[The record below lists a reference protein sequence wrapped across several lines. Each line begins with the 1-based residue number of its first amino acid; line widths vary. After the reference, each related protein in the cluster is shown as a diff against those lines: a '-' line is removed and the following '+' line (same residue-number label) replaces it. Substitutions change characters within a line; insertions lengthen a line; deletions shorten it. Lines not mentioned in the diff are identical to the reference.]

1 MASSRPGAALEL
13 IQAVTR
19 LTPVPLVPEIQ
30 LHQAS
35 EPISLWE
42 HTELAVGRTGLA
54 PPFWGFAWP
63 GGQAL
68 ARYLL
73 DHPAVAAGQQVA
85 DIGSG
90 SGLVAIAAARAGA
103 ATVTAYD
110 TDPLAAEAIAI
121 NAAANGETVTAVC
134 ADVLDEA
141 GLAAAGTGLVLV
153 GDAFYQRDLAG
164 RVVRFLLRAHGRGAA
179 VLVGDPGRAY
189 LPRDRLTALASYD
202 VPGLRVLEDTDVKR
216 TTIWAPLARPR

>member
-1 MASSRPGAALEL
+1 MIR
-13 IQAVTR
+13 AVTR
-19 LTPVPLVPEIQ
+19 LCPVPLVPEIQ

-42 HTELAVGRTGLA
+42 HTELAAGQTGLA

-73 DHPAVAAGQQVA
+73 DHPAVPNGQQVA
-85 DIGSG
+85 DLGSG

-121 NAAANGETVTAVC
+121 NAAANGEAVTSVC

-141 GLAAAGTGLVLV
+141 GFPAAGTGLVLV

-164 RVVRFLLRAHGRGAA
+164 RVMRCLLRAHGRGAA
-179 VLVGDPGRAY
+179 VLVGDPGRTY
-189 LPRDRLTALASYD
+189 LPRDHLVPLAAYD
-202 VPGLRVLEDTDVKR
+202 VPGLAALEDSDRKR
-216 TTIWAPLARPR
+216 TTVWRLA

>member
-1 MASSRPGAALEL
+1 MARSRPGTAPDM
-13 IQAVTR
+13 IRAVTR
-19 LTPVPLVPEIQ
+19 LCPVPLVPEIQ

-42 HTELAVGRTGLA
+42 HTELAARRTGLA

-73 DHPAVAAGQQVA
+73 DHPAVADGQQVA

-134 ADVLDEA
+134 ADILDEP
-141 GLAAAGTGLVLV
+141 GFPAAGTGLVLV

-164 RVVRFLLRAHGRGAA
+164 RVMRFLLRAHGGGAA

-189 LPRDRLTALASYD
+189 LPWDHLVSLAAYD
-202 VPGLRVLEDTDVKR
+202 VPGLAALEDTDRKR
-216 TTIWAPLARPR
+216 TTVWRLA

>member
-1 MASSRPGAALEL
+1 MTRGRPGSAPGL
-13 IQAVTR
+13 IGDATR
-19 LTPVPLVPEIQ
+19 LAPVPLVPEIR

-42 HTELAVGRTGLA
+42 HTEQAAGRTGLA

-73 DHPAVAAGQQVA
+73 DHRELAGGQHVV

-103 ATVTAYD
+103 ASVTAYD
-110 TDPLAAEAIAI
+110 TDPLAAAATAV
-121 NAAANGETVTAVC
+121 NAAANGVTVTAIC
-134 ADVLDEA
+134 ADVLDDA
-141 GLAAAGTGLVLV
+141 GLPAAGTGLVLA

-164 RVVRFLLRAHGRGAA
+164 RVLRFLLRARARGAA
-179 VLVGDPGRAY
+179 VLVGDPGRVY
-189 LPRDRLTALASYD
+189 LPRDRLAPLAAYD
-202 VPGLRVLEDTDVKR
+202 VPGLAALEDAAR
-216 TTIWAPLARPR
+216 TPTTVWRLA

>member
-1 MASSRPGAALEL
+1 MARGRPASALGL
-13 IQAVTR
+13 IRAVTR
-19 LTPVPLVPEIQ
+19 LAPVPLVPEIR
-30 LHQAS
+30 LYQAS

-42 HTELAVGRTGLA
+42 HTELATGQTGLD

-73 DHPAVAAGQQVA
+73 DHPEVASGRQVV

-90 SGLVAIAAARAGA
+90 SGLAGIAAARAGA

-110 TDPLAAEAIAI
+110 TDPLAADAIAI

-141 GLAAAGTGLVLV
+141 GLPAAGTGLVLA
-153 GDAFYQRDLAG
+153 GDAFYQRQLAG
-164 RVVRFLLRAHGRGAA
+164 RVTRFLLRAHARGAA

-189 LPRDRLTALASYD
+189 LPRDRLVPLAAYD
-202 VPGLRVLEDTDVKR
+202 VPGLAALEDADRKR
-216 TTIWAPLARPR
+216 TTIWRPA

>member
-1 MASSRPGAALEL
+1 MARGRPGSALAL
-13 IQAVTR
+13 IRGAT
-19 LTPVPLVPEIQ
+19 LLAPVPLVPEIR
-30 LHQAS
+30 LHQAR

-73 DHPAVAAGQQVA
+73 DHPEVASGQQVV
-85 DIGSG
+85 DLGSG

-110 TDPLAAEAIAI
+110 TDPLATEVTAI
-121 NAAANGETVTAVC
+121 NAAANGEAVTAIC
-134 ADVLDEA
+134 ADVLDDA
-141 GLAAAGTGLVLV
+141 DLPAAGTGLVLA
-153 GDAFYQRDLAG
+153 GDAFYQRDLAD
-164 RVVRFLLRAHGRGAA
+164 RVMRFLLRARGGGAA
-179 VLVGDPGRAY
+179 VLIGDPGRAY
-189 LPRDRLTALASYD
+189 LPRDRLVPVAAYD
-202 VPGLRVLEDTDVKR
+202 VPGLAALEDADRKH
-216 TTIWAPLARPR
+216 TTVWRPA

>member
-35 EPISLWE
+35 EPFSLWE

-73 DHPAVAAGQQVA
+73 DHPAVAGGKQVA

-90 SGLVAIAAARAGA
+90 SGLAAIAAARAGA

-110 TDPLAAEAIAI
+110 TDPLAIEAITI

-141 GLAAAGTGLVLV
+141 GFPATGTSLLLV

-189 LPRDRLTALASYD
+189 LPRDRLVPLAVYD
-202 VPGLRVLEDTDVKR
+202 VPGVAALEDADRKR
-216 TTIWAPLARPR
+216 TTVWRLA

>member
-13 IQAVTR
+13 IRAVTR

-73 DHPAVAAGQQVA
+73 DHPAVAGGKQVA

-90 SGLVAIAAARAGA
+90 SGLAAIAAARAGA

-141 GLAAAGTGLVLV
+141 GFPATGTSLLLV

-164 RVVRFLLRAHGRGAA
+164 RVLRLLLRAHGRGAA

-189 LPRDRLTALASYD
+189 LPRDRLVPLAAYD
-202 VPGLRVLEDTDVKR
+202 VPGLAALEDADRKR
-216 TTIWAPLARPR
+216 TTVWRLA

>member
-73 DHPAVAAGQQVA
+73 DHPAVAGGKQVA

-90 SGLVAIAAARAGA
+90 SGLAAIAAARAGA

-110 TDPLAAEAIAI
+110 TDPLAIEAITI
-121 NAAANGETVTAVC
+121 NAAANGETVTSVC

-141 GLAAAGTGLVLV
+141 GFPAAGTGLVLV

-164 RVVRFLLRAHGRGAA
+164 RVLRLLLRAHGRGAA

-189 LPRDRLTALASYD
+189 LPRDRLVPLAVYD
-202 VPGLRVLEDTDVKR
+202 VPGVAALEDADRKR
-216 TTIWAPLARPR
+216 TTVWRLA

>member
-1 MASSRPGAALEL
+1 MARGQPGPAPGL
-13 IQAVTR
+13 IRDVTR
-19 LTPVPLVPEIQ
+19 LAPVPLVPEIR

-42 HTELAVGRTGLA
+42 HTELAAGRTGLA

-73 DHPAVAAGQQVA
+73 DHPEVAGGQHVV

-90 SGLVAIAAARAGA
+90 SGLVAIAAAQAGA
-103 ATVTAYD
+103 ATVAAYD
-110 TDPLAAEAIAI
+110 TDPLAAAAIAI
-121 NAAANGETVTAVC
+121 NAAANGETVTAIC
-134 ADVLDEA
+134 ADVLDDA
-141 GLAAAGTGLVLV
+141 GLPAAGTGLVLA

-164 RVVRFLLRAHGRGAA
+164 RMMRFLLRARARGAA

-189 LPRDRLTALASYD
+189 LPRDRLVALATYD
-202 VPGLRVLEDTDVKR
+202 VPGLAALEDADRKR
-216 TTIWAPLARPR
+216 TTVWRPA

>member
-1 MASSRPGAALEL
+1 MARGRPASALEL
-13 IQAVTR
+13 IRAVTR
-19 LTPVPLVPEIQ
+19 LAPVPLVPEIQ
-30 LHQAS
+30 LHLAS

-42 HTELAVGRTGLA
+42 HTELAAGQTGLD

-73 DHPAVAAGQQVA
+73 DHPEVASGQHVV

-110 TDPLAAEAIAI
+110 TDPLAVDVIAI

-141 GLAAAGTGLVLV
+141 DRPAAGTGLVLT
-153 GDAFYQRDLAG
+153 GDAFYERDLAG
-164 RVVRFLLRAHGRGAA
+164 RVTRFLLRARDHGAA

-189 LPRDRLTALASYD
+189 LPRDRLVPLAAYD
-202 VPGLRVLEDTDVKR
+202 VPGLAALEDADRKR
-216 TTIWAPLARPR
+216 TTVWRPA

>member
-1 MASSRPGAALEL
+1 MARSRPRPPRQL
-13 IQAVTR
+13 IQAVTG
-19 LTPVPLVPEIQ
+19 LAPLPLVPEIQ

-42 HTELAVGRTGLA
+42 HTELATGQSGLA

-73 DHPAVAAGQQVA
+73 DHPEVASGQQVA

-103 ATVTAYD
+103 ASVTAYD
-110 TDPLAAEAIAI
+110 TDPLAAEAATL

-134 ADVLDEA
+134 ADVLDQA
-141 GLAAAGTGLVLV
+141 GLPAAGTGLVVV
-153 GDAFYQRDLAG
+153 GDAFYQRELAA
-164 RVVRFLLRAHGRGAA
+164 RVMRFLLRAQDGGAA
-179 VLVGDPGRAY
+179 VLIGDPGRAY
-189 LPRDRLTALASYD
+189 LPGDHLVPLAAYD
-202 VPGLRVLEDTDVKR
+202 VPGLAALEDADCKR
-216 TTIWAPLARPR
+216 TTVWRLA

>member
-1 MASSRPGAALEL
+1 MARGRPVSALAL
-13 IQAVTR
+13 IRDATR
-19 LTPVPLVPEIQ
+19 LAPVPLVPEIR

-35 EPISLWE
+35 DPISLWE
-42 HTELAVGRTGLA
+42 HTELAAGRPGLA

-73 DHPAVAAGQQVA
+73 DHPEVAGGQQVV

-103 ATVTAYD
+103 AAVTAYD
-110 TDPLAAEAIAI
+110 TDPVATEVIAV
-121 NAAANGETVTAVC
+121 NAAANGVTVTAIC
-134 ADVLDEA
+134 ADVLGDT
-141 GLAAAGTGLVLV
+141 GLPAAGTGLVLA

-164 RVVRFLLRAHGRGAA
+164 QVMRFLLRARARGAA
-179 VLVGDPGRAY
+179 VLIGDPGRAY
-189 LPRDRLTALASYD
+189 LPRGRLVELAAYD
-202 VPGLRVLEDTDVKR
+202 VPGLAALEDADRKH
-216 TTIWAPLARPR
+216 TTIWRPA

>member
-73 DHPAVAAGQQVA
+73 DHPAVAGGKQVA

-90 SGLVAIAAARAGA
+90 SGLAAIAAARAGA

-110 TDPLAAEAIAI
+110 TDPLAIEAITI

-134 ADVLDEA
+134 ADVTNEA
-141 GLAAAGTGLVLV
+141 GFPAAGTGLLLV

-164 RVVRFLLRAHGRGAA
+164 RVLRLLLRAHGRGAA

-189 LPRDRLTALASYD
+189 LPRDRLVPLAAYD
-202 VPGLRVLEDTDVKR
+202 VPGLAALEDADRKR
-216 TTIWAPLARPR
+216 TTVWRLA

>member
-1 MASSRPGAALEL
+1 MARSRPGTAPDM
-13 IQAVTR
+13 IRAVTR
-19 LTPVPLVPEIQ
+19 LCPVPLVPEIQ

-42 HTELAVGRTGLA
+42 HTELAARRTGLA

-73 DHPAVAAGQQVA
+73 DHPAVADDQQVA

-110 TDPLAAEAIAI
+110 TDPLATEAIAI

-134 ADVLDEA
+134 ADILDEP
-141 GLAAAGTGLVLV
+141 GFPAAGTGLVLV

-164 RVVRFLLRAHGRGAA
+164 RVMRFLLRAHGGGAA

-189 LPRDRLTALASYD
+189 LPRDQLVPLAAYD
-202 VPGLRVLEDTDVKR
+202 VPGLAALEDTDRKR
-216 TTIWAPLARPR
+216 TTVWRLA